1 MKKQE
6 LFLNDP
12 NFLWIKK
19 LLVKFT
25 RSKSIDEEEDIVLD
39 HNYDGIRELDN
50 SLPPWWVY
58 MFYATILFAVVYLV
72 RFM

>member
-1 MKKQE
+1 M
-6 LFLNDP
+6 
-12 NFLWIKK
+12 
-19 LLVKFT
+19 VKFT

-72 RFM
+72 RFEIYVYLRPSRELFVYMSI